1 MPYAR
6 WKCATRSGAALR
18 EHAVDSVAGWT
29 SHSHL
34 RKCECRASIFRFSG
48 GQGGG
53 AIPDPIPNSE
63 VKPSCA
69 DGTAGVTLWESRSSP
84 DLCPQHESAGGFFIG
99 SVRAL
104 ISAAEAD
111 DLGTGHLERAVLIRE
126 FDRVAA
132 WLDLDFASGH
142 QRISASVIRIFA
154 IFECGLD
161 VRVGS
166 VD

>member
-1 MPYAR
+1 MLGS
-6 WKCATRSGAALR
+6 RSLWSLIKDRDHQVSAWWDNGHLGDP
-18 EHAVDSVAGWT
+18 HT
-29 SHSHL
+29 SQVSRGL
-34 RKCECRASIFRFSG
+34 SG
-48 GQGGG
+48 GDTPGH
-53 AIPDPIPNSE
+53 IPNPE

-132 WLDLDFASGH
+132 WLDLDFAGGH